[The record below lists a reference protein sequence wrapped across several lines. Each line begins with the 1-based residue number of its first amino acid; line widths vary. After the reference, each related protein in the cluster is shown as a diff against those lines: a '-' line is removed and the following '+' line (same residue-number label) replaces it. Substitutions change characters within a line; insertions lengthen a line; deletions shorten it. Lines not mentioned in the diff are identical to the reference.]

1 MAIQKLPTLFSKVG
15 SRLTWFRLTQ
25 RLINLVT
32 KDELKR
38 LTERLGDA
46 GQFLWQIKQHYLE
59 FYSTKGQGDVFPM
72 HDSSAAVAMVNA
84 ELFSW
89 QSGELSCVL
98 DDEQRGRTVLSAD
111 REKMISERC
120 SAVGPIK

>member
-1 MAIQKLPTLFSKVG
+1 M
-15 SRLTWFRLTQ
+15 
-25 RLINLVT
+25 LILCWNLVT

-46 GQFLWQIKQHYLE
+46 GEFLWQIKQHYLE

-89 QSGELSCVL
+89 RSGELSCVL
-98 DDEQRGRTVLSAD
+98 DGEQRGRTVLNEAAAGPHRVALSAD
-111 REKMISERC
+111 REKSWGFVSDALL
-120 SAVGPIK
+120 SAFLS